1 MKGEEVMPWIQ
12 IYTPQLL
19 GGSLGLSAL
28 VAAIPLFIIG
38 ICLAGLKMK
47 AHKAGPLAAAAAIAI
62 AIFVWGMPAKLA
74 ALSTLQGAAFGLFPV
89 FYIVITTIFLY
100 NITVKGG
107 QFEIIRAS
115 LAGVTADRRLQALLI
130 AFCFGAFIE
139 GAAGFGTPVAIAGA
153 TLVGLGFRPLYAAG
167 VCLVANTAPVAF
179 GAIGIPVVALAG
191 VMGYGDDGMMKLSTM
206 VGRQLPFISVIIP
219 FYVILIMVG
228 WKKTV
233 EVLPA
238 IVTCGVSFAV
248 CQWATASYLGP
259 YLPDI
264 ISSLVAMV
272 SLVLLLRVW
281 HPKENWTF
289 DHEPEITQREQHD
302 YTVGEVFRAWSPYLA
317 LTIMVLLWG
326 IPYIKASLDKSKVMV
341 TVAGLDNMIVKK
353 VSKPEDGLKKAEAV
367 KSEIDRQL
375 AAVIPSDPKLAALAA
390 KLTELKGLEDQ
401 IIPVEQGLAGKGAIL
416 TDERNK
422 AFDAIARK
430 KGEIQKMAKELT
442 TSAAPAAASGLP
454 AIAHA
459 GTAQAPVLAKDQ
471 FKALDKALGD
481 QLPAKIAAKYN
492 FNFMSAAGTAI
503 LIAAFMSALLCGVG
517 LGDTFK
523 ILGKTLY
530 DMRYPAITVASVL
543 GLAYVMNAAGM
554 TNCLGLVFTKTGHIF
569 PFIAPFLGWLG
580 VFLTGSDTSSNVLFG
595 GLQKATAEQLG
606 LSPILTGAANTS
618 GGVMGKMISP
628 QSLAV
633 ACAATGMVGEEGTL
647 FRFTLKHSLFLTIV
661 VGLIVYIQAYVLP
674 WMIP

>member
-1 MKGEEVMPWIQ
+1 MPWIQ
-12 IYTPQLL
+12 TYTPA

-28 VAAIPLFIIG
+28 IAAIPLVVIFV
-38 ICLAGLKMK
+38 CLAVLKMK
-47 AHKAGPLAAAAAIAI
+47 AHKAGPLAVASALAIAV
-62 AIFVWGMPAKLA
+62 AVWGMPAKLA
-74 ALSTLQGAAFGLFPV
+74 GLAFMQGAAFGLFPV
-89 FYIVITTIFLY
+89 FYIVITTLFLY

-115 LAGVTADRRLQALLI
+115 LAGVTGDRRIQALLI

-167 VCLVANTAPVAF
+167 VCLIANTAPVAF

-219 FYVILIMVG
+219 FYVIMIMVG
-228 WKKTV
+228 WKKTI

-238 IVTCGVSFAV
+238 IVVCGVTFAV

-264 ISSLVAMV
+264 ISSLAAMAALVA
-272 SLVLLLRVW
+272 LLQVW
-281 HPKENWTF
+281 QPRENYVF
-289 DHEPEITQREQHD
+289 DHETASNGVEQHH

-317 LTIMVLLWG
+317 LTVMVLLWG
-326 IPYIKASLDKSKVMV
+326 IPSIKSELDKSKVV
-341 TVAGLDNMIVKK
+341 ITVAGLDNMIVKK
-353 VSKPEDGLKKAEAV
+353 VSKPEDGLKKIAKVNE
-367 KSEIDRQL
+367 EIDKQL
-375 AAVIPSDPKLAALAA
+375 ASLSTTDPKQVELAG
-390 KLTELKGLEDQ
+390 KLKELKGLEEAFL
-401 IIPVEQGLAGKGAIL
+401 PVESGLAGQGAVL
-416 TDERNK
+416 TDERLK
-422 AFDAIARK
+422 ACDLVSK
-430 KGEIQKMAKELT
+430 KMTETKKLCGELVKTNATM
-442 TSAAPAAASGLP
+442 
-454 AIAHA
+454 
-459 GTAQAPVLAKDQ
+459 KDQ
-471 FKALDKALGD
+471 FKPLEKAVAE
-481 QLPAKIAAKYN
+481 QLPIKLAAKYN

-503 LIAAFMSALLCGVG
+503 LIAAFLSALICGVG
-517 LGDTFK
+517 FGDVFK
-523 ILGKTLY
+523 IAGKTLY
-530 DMRYPAITVASVL
+530 DMRFPAVTVASVL
-543 GLAYVMNAAGM
+543 GLAYVMNASGM
-554 TNCLGLVFTKTGHIF
+554 TNCLGLVFTKTGHWF

-606 LSPILTGAANTS
+606 LNPILTGAANTS

-633 ACAATGMVGEEGTL
+633 ATAACGMVGEEGTL
-647 FRFTLKHSLFLTIV
+647 FRFTLKHSIFLTIV
-661 VGLIVYIQAYVLP
+661 VGVIVYLQAYFLQ

>member
-1 MKGEEVMPWIQ
+1 MPWIQ
-12 IYTPQLL
+12 TYTPAA
-19 GGSLGLSAL
+19 GSLGLSAL
-28 VAAIPLFIIG
+28 IAAIPLVVIFV
-38 ICLAGLKMK
+38 CLAVLKMK
-47 AHKAGPLAAAAAIAI
+47 AHKAGPLAVAAAIGI
-62 AIFVWGMPAKLA
+62 AITIWGMPAKLA
-74 ALSTLQGAAFGLFPV
+74 GLAFMQGAAFGLFPV
-89 FYIVITTIFLY
+89 FYIVITTLFLY

-115 LAGVTADRRLQALLI
+115 LAGVTADRRIQALLI

-167 VCLVANTAPVAF
+167 VCLIANTAPVAF

-219 FYVILIMVG
+219 FYVIMIMVG
-228 WKKTV
+228 WKKTI

-238 IVTCGVSFAV
+238 IITCGVTFAV

-264 ISSLVAMV
+264 ISSLAAMAALV
-272 SLVLLLRVW
+272 VLLRFW
-281 HPKENWTF
+281 SPRENYVF
-289 DHEPEITQREQHD
+289 EHEAASQGVEQHH
-302 YTVGEVFRAWSPYLA
+302 YSAGEVFRAWSPYLA

-326 IPYIKASLDKSKVMV
+326 IPSIKGQLDRSKVV
-341 TVAGLDNMIVKK
+341 ITVAGLDNMIVKK
-353 VSKPEDGLKKAEAV
+353 VSKPEDGLAKIAKV
-367 KSEIDRQL
+367 NQEIDKQL
-375 AAVIPSDPKLAALAA
+375 AALSPNDPKQAELAI
-390 KLTELKGLEDQ
+390 KLQELKGLEETFL
-401 IIPVEQGLAGKGAIL
+401 PVETGLVGQGAVL
-416 TDERNK
+416 TDERLK
-422 AFDAIARK
+422 ACDLVSSKMTETK
-430 KGEIQKMAKELT
+430 KLCGELVKINVGM
-442 TSAAPAAASGLP
+442 
-454 AIAHA
+454 
-459 GTAQAPVLAKDQ
+459 KDQ
-471 FKALDKALGD
+471 FKPLEKAVAD
-481 QLPAKIAAKYN
+481 QLPIKLAAKYN

-503 LIAAFMSALLCGVG
+503 LIAAFLSALLCGVG
-517 LGDTFK
+517 LGDTFR
-523 ILGKTLY
+523 IAGKTLY
-530 DMRYPAITVASVL
+530 DMRFPALTVASVL
-543 GLAYVMNAAGM
+543 GLAYVMNASGM
-554 TNCLGLVFTKTGHIF
+554 TNCLGLVFTKTGHWF

-606 LSPILTGAANTS
+606 LNPILTGAANTS

-633 ACAATGMVGEEGTL
+633 ATAACGMVGEEGTL
-647 FRFTLKHSLFLTIV
+647 FRFTLKHSIFLTIL
-661 VGLIVYIQAYVLP
+661 VGVIVYLQAYFLQ

>member
-1 MKGEEVMPWIQ
+1 MERRNNMPWIQ
-12 IYTPQLL
+12 TYTPA

-28 VAAIPLFIIG
+28 IAAIPLVVIFV
-38 ICLAGLKMK
+38 CLAVLKMK
-47 AHKAGPLAAAAAIAI
+47 AHKAGPLAVASAIGIAI
-62 AIFVWGMPAKLA
+62 AVWGMPAKLVGLA
-74 ALSTLQGAAFGLFPV
+74 FMQGAAFGLFPV
-89 FYIVITTIFLY
+89 FYIVITTLFLY

-115 LAGVTADRRLQALLI
+115 LAGVTGDRRIQALLI

-167 VCLVANTAPVAF
+167 VCLIANTAPVAF

-206 VGRQLPFISVIIP
+206 VGRQLPFISVFIP
-219 FYVILIMVG
+219 FYVIMIMVG
-228 WKKTV
+228 WKKTI

-238 IVTCGVSFAV
+238 IITCGVTFAV

-264 ISSLVAMV
+264 TASLASMVALV
-272 SLVLLLRVW
+272 VLLQVW
-281 HPKENWTF
+281 QPSETYVF
-289 DHEPEITQREQHD
+289 DHETHSGLKEQHH
-302 YTVGEVFRAWSPYLA
+302 YSVAEVFRAWAPYLA

-326 IPYIKASLDKSKVMV
+326 IPSIKAELDKSKVV
-341 TVAGLDNMIVKK
+341 IPVAGLDNMIIKK
-353 VSKPEDGLKKAEAV
+353 VSKPEDGLKKIARVNE
-367 KSEIDRQL
+367 EIDRQL
-375 AAVIPSDPKLAALAA
+375 ATLSPTDPKQVELAARL
-390 KLTELKGLEDQ
+390 KELKGLEAAFL
-401 IIPVEQGLAGKGAIL
+401 PVEAELAGQGAVL
-416 TDERNK
+416 TDERLK
-422 AFDAIARK
+422 ACDLVTK
-430 KGEIQKMAKELT
+430 KMTETKKLCGELVKTDGTMKER
-442 TSAAPAAASGLP
+442 
-454 AIAHA
+454 
-459 GTAQAPVLAKDQ
+459 
-471 FKALDKALGD
+471 FKPLEKAVAD
-481 QLPAKIAAKYN
+481 QLPIKLAAKYT

-503 LIAAFMSALLCGVG
+503 LIAAFLSSLICGVSFG
-517 LGDTFK
+517 DVIKLG
-523 ILGKTLY
+523 GKTLY
-530 DMRYPAITVASVL
+530 DMRFPAVTVASVL
-543 GLAYVMNAAGM
+543 GLAYVMNASGM
-554 TNCLGLVFTKTGHIF
+554 TNCLGLIFTKTGHLF

-606 LSPILTGAANTS
+606 LNPILTGAANTS

-633 ACAATGMVGEEGTL
+633 ATAACGMVGEEGTL
-647 FRFTLKHSLFLTIV
+647 FRFTLKHSIFLTVV
-661 VGLIVYIQAYVLP
+661 VGVIVYLQAYVLQ